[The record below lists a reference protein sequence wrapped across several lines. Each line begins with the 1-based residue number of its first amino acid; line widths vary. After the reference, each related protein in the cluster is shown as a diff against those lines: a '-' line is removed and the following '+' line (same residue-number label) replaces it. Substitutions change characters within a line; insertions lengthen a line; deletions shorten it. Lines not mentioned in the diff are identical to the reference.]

1 MKKFNFKL
9 PVTIFK
15 EGDAFIAYTPALDLS
30 TSGKSLQQVK
40 KRFAEA
46 VIIFFEELE
55 EIGTTEDVLRD
66 LGWKKYKQEWKP
78 AIPIAHELQEMAF
91 AV

>member
-15 EGDAFIAYTPALDLS
+15 EGDAFVAYTPALDLS
-30 TSGKSLQQVK
+30 TSGKSLQEVK
-40 KRFAEA
+40 KRFTEA
-46 VIIFFEELE
+46 VGIFFEELE
-55 EIGTTEDVLRD
+55 KMETTEEVLRD
-66 LGWKKYKQEWKP
+66 LGWKKYKKEWKP
-78 AIPIAHELQEMAF
+78 VIPISHELQEMVF